1 MKSKLFKYMILA
13 SSLVFMNCGDDTKES
28 LTNAVGDTNLPKD
41 GQQLIPQLDENG
53 NPVFDENGNPVMIP
67 DTTSLLSDFIPL
79 LDENGN
85 PVFDENG
92 NQVMIQNP
100 ATWEDP
106 EDNLKIGGSDENM
119 TQDPVSSN
127 SVVPASSAAVVM
139 SSASVDPASSASVE
153 PVVVEPASSA
163 SVEPVVVE
171 PASSASVEPVVS
183 SSSVEVKKGI
193 FLAPGTEEEKN
204 QLEVEYK
211 QDIGYGAKGNG
222 ILAYPKQLS
231 TTQKHG
237 IVIWGPGGGTE
248 PGAYEGMIRRL
259 ASHGFVV
266 FALNE
271 SPGSG
276 DNAKKALDFLAKKN
290 ETPDDELFGKLD
302 MNVAGCSGHSMGG
315 LESEQAVIKDSR
327 VQTAFLNNSGDLGH
341 AAAASVSTSK
351 SIAILYGEGGMERP
365 NAVADYRNNGVKAPA
380 CLIKMQGGQGN
391 ECASDDWDR
400 TTECGWGHGS
410 GSWGGMAATVAWM
423 RWHLGGE
430 DFRKADFVG
439 TSGKYV
445 NGNIINERGSWKT
458 ECKNF

>member
-1 MKSKLFKYMILA
+1 MKSRILKYLVLSSALA
-13 SSLVFMNCGDDTKES
+13 FMNCGDDAAEAIA
-28 LTNAVGDTNLPKD
+28 NAIGDTGL
-41 GQQLIPQLDENG
+41 E
-53 NPVFDENGNPVMIP
+53 
-67 DTTSLLSDFIPL
+67 
-79 LDENGN
+79 
-85 PVFDENG
+85 
-92 NQVMIQNP
+92 
-100 ATWEDP
+100 
-106 EDNLKIGGSDENM
+106 
-119 TQDPVSSN
+119 
-127 SVVPASSAAVVM
+127 
-139 SSASVDPASSASVE
+139 SSASVVDSANSVDSTDPTSSAMANPVDSANSTNPIDSANMGSSASVNPEDPANPADSSNSADPATPTSSDVTDPATPTDPTSSASVE
-153 PVVVEPASSA
+153 PVVVDPASSA
-163 SVEPVVVE
+163 AA
-171 PASSASVEPVVS
+171 PASSSSDDTEKVTSGSSIVPEKIES
-183 SSSVEVKKGI
+183 SSSVEVQVPTGI

-211 QDIGYGAKGNG
+211 KDIGYGAKGNG

-266 FALNE
+266 FALDE

-290 ETPDDELFGKLD
+290 ETQGDELFGKLD

-315 LESEQAVIKDSR
+315 LESEQAAIKDSR

-380 CLIKMQGGQGN
+380 CLIKMRGGQGN
-391 ECASDDWDR
+391 ECANDDWDR
-400 TTECGWGHGS
+400 TTECGYGHGS
-410 GSWGGMAATVAWM
+410 GSWDGMAATVAWM

-439 TSGKYV
+439 SSGKYID
-445 NGNIINERGSWKT
+445 GNIAGHQGQWKT

>member
-1 MKSKLFKYMILA
+1 MKSRVVKYLVLA
-13 SSLVFMNCGDDTKES
+13 SALTFMNCGDDAAES
-28 LTNAVGDTNLPKD
+28 LTNAIESGIQSDSTTTGVD
-41 GQQLIPQLDENG
+41 
-53 NPVFDENGNPVMIP
+53 NP
-67 DTTSLLSDFIPL
+67 L
-79 LDENGN
+79 
-85 PVFDENG
+85 
-92 NQVMIQNP
+92 NP
-100 ATWEDP
+100 ADP
-106 EDNLKIGGSDENM
+106 TATSSSAVVDPTSTGS
-119 TQDPVSSN
+119 TDPMSPVKLDVTSSAT
-127 SVVPASSAAVVM
+127 VDPASSSIDGNCIAGSVTPCDTLQPTSSAVV
-139 SSASVDPASSASVE
+139 DPSSSASVE
-153 PVVVEPASSA
+153 PASSSVAANPASSA
-163 SVEPVVVE
+163 SEPV
-171 PASSASVEPVVS
+171 VVS
-183 SSSVEVKKGI
+183 SSSEQKVESSSSEIPKGI

-211 QDIGYGAKGNG
+211 QGINYGSNGNG

-290 ETPDDELFGKLD
+290 ETQDDELFGKLD

-445 NGNIINERGSWKT
+445 NGNIINERGTWKT

>member
-1 MKSKLFKYMILA
+1 MKSKFFKYVVLA
-13 SSLVFMNCGDDTKES
+13 SALVFMNCGEDAKET

-41 GQQLIPQLDENG
+41 DQQLIPK
-53 NPVFDENGNPVMIP
+53 
-67 DTTSLLSDFIPL
+67 

-100 ATWEDP
+100 DTWDDP
-106 EDNLKIGGSDENM
+106 EDNLKIGGSDENT
-119 TQDPVSSN
+119 TQDPASSN
-127 SVVPASSAAVVM
+127 SVVSESSAAVVM

-153 PVVVEPASSA
+153 PVVVEPTSSA

-183 SSSVEVKKGI
+183 SSSVEVQAPKGI
-193 FLAPGTEEEKN
+193 FLASGKEEEKD
-204 QLEVEYK
+204 QMHVEYK
-211 QDIGYGAKGNG
+211 TGTGPDGKS
-222 ILAYPKQLS
+222 ILSYPSELS
-231 TTQKHG
+231 NDQKHG
-237 IVIWGPGGGTE
+237 IVVWGPGGGTE

-290 ETPDDELFGKLD
+290 ETQDDELFGKLD

-391 ECASDDWDR
+391 ECASDDWNR

-445 NGNIINERGSWKT
+445 NGNIINERGTWKT